1 VGRSSATRCFV
12 VLESLALI
20 VTFYVLLFQ
29 LCALLLLLL
38 LLGFFF
44 WESGVDMFIII
55 IHDITAYNRIV
66 GFSGFFFFGGF
77 LGKQMDRIR
86 CTKKKVFFE
95 F

>member
-20 VTFYVLLFQ
+20 VMFYVLLFQ
-29 LCALLLLLL
+29 LCALLL

-55 IHDITAYNRIV
+55 IYDITFYNRIV
-66 GFSGFFFFGGF
+66 GF
-77 LGKQMDRIR
+77 
-86 CTKKKVFFE
+86 
-95 F
+95 